1 MGNVP
6 KTLRETIK
14 DITRT
19 HLTEKNGLAMGQCL
33 TAVGWVGGTLPE
45 LYEDKGMVEL
55 SMADVAGGGFAVG
68 AALSGRRP
76 MYIIRYQGFNW
87 FNAPIIV
94 NYACKSKEI
103 WNVPC
108 PMFIRS
114 IAMEGAIGPVAGSSH
129 HSIYYRMPG
138 VVIRSPMT
146 PKEYINCYENFMKSD
161 DVYYVSEHRGAYG
174 NSEELEDIELNEA
187 DLCLFPISITRF
199 PAMKAAENLGKKG
212 IKVSVHHIESIKPF
226 VVSQKAIQNLK
237 QASVGLVL
245 DDDFTNGVAK
255 SIAFDLGK
263 TAGARMDVLGLLDR
277 TAGFDKKV
285 DNLPPNEIDIEKK
298 VIDILS
304 RKDSKND

>member
-174 NSEELEDIELNEA
+174 NSDELEDIELNEA

-212 IKVSVHHIESIKPF
+212 LQLTYICSSSFLRTQKVFTCSSRQNIKI
-226 VVSQKAIQNLK
+226 
-237 QASVGLVL
+237 
-245 DDDFTNGVAK
+245 
-255 SIAFDLGK
+255 
-263 TAGARMDVLGLLDR
+263 
-277 TAGFDKKV
+277 
-285 DNLPPNEIDIEKK
+285 
-298 VIDILS
+298 
-304 RKDSKND
+304 